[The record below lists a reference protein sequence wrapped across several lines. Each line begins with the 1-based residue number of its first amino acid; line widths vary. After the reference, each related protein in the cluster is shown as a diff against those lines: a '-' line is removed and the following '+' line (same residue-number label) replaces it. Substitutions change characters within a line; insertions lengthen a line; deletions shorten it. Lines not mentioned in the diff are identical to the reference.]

1 MSREELEKRKKVV
14 YELICSEFYVPMK
27 LKEMAI
33 FMEIPKEQRE
43 ELSEVLETLLLEG
56 KIEVSQKGKYQKNDT
71 IMYVSSGIG
80 TEKINFRFL
89 NPPSFHLYRI
99 YNYN

>member
-56 KIEVSQKGKYQKNDT
+56 KIEV
-71 IMYVSSGIG
+71 
-80 TEKINFRFL
+80 
-89 NPPSFHLYRI
+89 
-99 YNYN
+99 

>member
-43 ELSEVLETLLLEG
+43 EL
-56 KIEVSQKGKYQKNDT
+56 
-71 IMYVSSGIG
+71 
-80 TEKINFRFL
+80 
-89 NPPSFHLYRI
+89 
-99 YNYN
+99 